1 VPITSSRSKAIRR
14 ASPKTCNNSTKVC
27 RTFFPPQLK
36 TDTVQVCELN
46 RSRTE
51 ARCLIPFDTT
61 AQAVA
66 FPFVEQ
72 AARLTRC
79 FDSQKYPAKDIQTEY
94 LLCSRPRA
102 TLGTGEMLQAD
113 RGHWGIETGLHLRLD
128 VTAGEDRS
136 RVRNRTS
143 ALNLAMIRRAVVSV
157 AVCWIKKCPNPRKA
171 TLSGFFDHMAAKQSQ
186 KAFSLVNTRY
196 SSALS
201 TW

>member
-1 VPITSSRSKAIRR
+1 
-14 ASPKTCNNSTKVC
+14 
-27 RTFFPPQLK
+27 
-36 TDTVQVCELN
+36 
-46 RSRTE
+46 
-51 ARCLIPFDTT
+51 
-61 AQAVA
+61 VA

-143 ALNLAMIRRAVVSV
+143 ALNLAMIRRTVVSV

>member
-1 VPITSSRSKAIRR
+1 
-14 ASPKTCNNSTKVC
+14 
-27 RTFFPPQLK
+27 
-36 TDTVQVCELN
+36 
-46 RSRTE
+46 
-51 ARCLIPFDTT
+51 
-61 AQAVA
+61 VA

-79 FDSQKYPAKDIQTEY
+79 FDSQKHPATEIQTEY

-102 TLGTGEMLQAD
+102 ALGAWEMLRAD
-113 RGHWGIETGLHLRLD
+113 RGYWGIETGLHLRLD

-157 AVCWIKKCPNPRKA
+157 AVGWIKKCPELRKA

-186 KAFSLVNTRY
+186 KAFSLVTTRY

>member
-1 VPITSSRSKAIRR
+1 M
-14 ASPKTCNNSTKVC
+14 
-27 RTFFPPQLK
+27 
-36 TDTVQVCELN
+36 
-46 RSRTE
+46 
-51 ARCLIPFDTT
+51 
-61 AQAVA
+61 
-66 FPFVEQ
+66 EQ

-79 FDSQKYPAKDIQTEY
+79 FDSQKQPAQKIETEY
-94 LLCSRPRA
+94 RLCSRPRA
-102 TLGTGEMLQAD
+102 ALGAWEMLQAD

-171 TLSGFFDHMAAKQSQ
+171 TWSGFLDFMAAQQSQ
-186 KAFSLVNTRY
+186 KAFSLVTTRH

-201 TW
+201 SS